1 MQKVLGQEILDLE
14 ERRKFLLDNCDRVI
28 EEMEYHKSFD
38 SEELTQKEREFA
50 KKSIRVANLEE
61 EISKFKE
68 KINEELKP
76 LREETKALLSD
87 IKSKGRMVKE
97 KAFLFLDEKEK
108 MVCFY
113 NAEGVLITS
122 RPATKDE
129 LQKTIYADL
138 REQKEGT
145 NN

>member
-1 MQKVLGQEILDLE
+1 MLKVLGQDIKDLE
-14 ERRKFLLDNCDRVI
+14 ERKNFLIDNADAVVEI
-28 EEMEYHKSFD
+28 DYHKSFESD
-38 SEELTQKEREFA
+38 ELAQKEREFA

-76 LREETKALLSD
+76 LREETKTLLSD
-87 IKSKGRMVKE
+87 IKSKGRLVHE
-97 KAFLFLDEKEK
+97 KCYQILDEEER
-108 MVCFY
+108 MVGIY
-113 NAEGVLITS
+113 NAEGFLISS

-129 LQKTIYADL
+129 LQKTIFHDL
-138 REQKEGT
+138 REKKDGT